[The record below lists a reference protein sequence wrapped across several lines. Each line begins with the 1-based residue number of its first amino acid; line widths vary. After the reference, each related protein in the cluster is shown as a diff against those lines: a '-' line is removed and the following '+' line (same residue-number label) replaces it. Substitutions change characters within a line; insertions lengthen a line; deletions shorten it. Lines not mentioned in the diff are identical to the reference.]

1 MFRERTLSRLKRRA
15 PLGRLALLLWDAVP
29 HPAKGAFLKKR
40 PLEPSK
46 TFFRGVKA
54 KPDGLSVFRAG
65 TLSRLKRQSLFSSCR
80 REASP
85 KTQGLSEDASHHARK
100 HKTPTEGT
108 ANNIHRPAPKNQQLR
123 YSGFL
128 TLPLK
133 VCCLSAEKV
142 FGSTPF
148 SKGVA
153 GLQGGEPCKE
163 NRVAGRDTL
172 QGCPGLVLEFHFLKA
187 TGCPLRRISG
197 VPPRSRGRTGPAPH
211 APFPRSPYRFWTAR
225 CLRQR

>member
-65 TLSRLKRQSLFSSCR
+65 TLSRLKR

-85 KTQGLSEDASHHARK
+85 KTQGLSEDASHHARSTK
-100 HKTPTEGT
+100 HPQRGRRTVPIDRFPKINGSGIPDSSSFHKKYVARPQKKFSDRPLFPKGSPGTGREALQETPG
-108 ANNIHRPAPKNQQLR
+108 
-123 YSGFL
+123 
-128 TLPLK
+128 
-133 VCCLSAEKV
+133 
-142 FGSTPF
+142 
-148 SKGVA
+148 A
-153 GLQGGEPCKE
+153 GQKPCKKRPE
-163 NRVAGRDTL
+163 R
-172 QGCPGLVLEFHFLKA
+172 GCRMGSPAKEKNSCERMDKRRRHGSRKRKA
-187 TGCPLRRISG
+187 
-197 VPPRSRGRTGPAPH
+197 
-211 APFPRSPYRFWTAR
+211 SPTFF
-225 CLRQR
+225 

>member
-85 KTQGLSEDASHHARK
+85 KTQGLSEDASHHARE

-108 ANNIHRPAPKNQQLR
+108 ATGIHRSVPEKQR
-123 YSGFL
+123 FRHSGFF
-128 TLPLK
+128 TLPYK
-133 VCCLSAEKV
+133 VCFPPPEKV

-153 GLQGGEPCKE
+153 GC
-163 NRVAGRDTL
+163 RAGTL
-172 QGCPGLVLEFHFLKA
+172 Q
-187 TGCPLRRISG
+187 
-197 VPPRSRGRTGPAPH
+197 RSSEKGQRPAPIDRY
-211 APFPRSPYRFWTAR
+211 P
-225 CLRQR
+225 

>member
-65 TLSRLKRQSLFSSCR
+65 TSSRLKRQSLFRSCR
-80 REASP
+80 WEASP
-85 KTQGLSEDASHHARK
+85 KTQGLSEDASHHARE

-108 ANNIHRPAPKNQQLR
+108 ANGIHRPAPKNQQLR

-133 VCCLSAEKV
+133 VHCLSAEKV

-148 SKGVA
+148 SEGVA
-153 GLQGGEPCKE
+153 GLQGGSPAKSAEPQG
-163 NRVAGRDTL
+163 VVL
-172 QGCPGLVLEFHFLKA
+172 QETPTWEGEQASQNPE
-187 TGCPLRRISG
+187 
-197 VPPRSRGRTGPAPH
+197 APH
-211 APFPRSPYRFWTAR
+211 RPKEKLLSSLF
-225 CLRQR
+225 L

>member
-1 MFRERTLSRLKRRA
+1 MLKNSERIFLHPLFLMLVFVPPEKACPVVQAFSLSV
-15 PLGRLALLLWDAVP
+15 GRCP
-29 HPAKGAFLKKR
+29 TPCQGAFLKKR

-108 ANNIHRPAPKNQQLR
+108 ANDIHRPAPKNQQLR

-133 VCCLSAEKV
+133 VCCLSAKK
-142 FGSTPF
+142 FSDRPLFQKGSP
-148 SKGVA
+148 GA
-153 GLQGGEPCKE
+153 GREPCKDRQKRG
-163 NRVAGRDTL
+163 ND
-172 QGCPGLVLEFHFLKA
+172 
-187 TGCPLRRISG
+187 RR
-197 VPPRSRGRTGPAPH
+197 P
-211 APFPRSPYRFWTAR
+211 
-225 CLRQR
+225 

>member
-65 TLSRLKRQSLFSSCR
+65 TSSRLKRQSLFRSCR
-80 REASP
+80 WEASP
-85 KTQGLSEDASHHARK
+85 KTQGLSEDASHHARE

-108 ANNIHRPAPKNQQLR
+108 AHGTHRPAPKNQR
-123 YSGFL
+123 FRHSGFFAPPKKYVARPQKKFSDR
-128 TLPLK
+128 PLFQK
-133 VCCLSAEKV
+133 
-142 FGSTPF
+142 GSPGAGR
-148 SKGVA
+148 SPAKGV
-153 GLQGGEPCKE
+153 GIQGGKPCK
-163 NRVAGRDTL
+163 GR
-172 QGCPGLVLEFHFLKA
+172 
-187 TGCPLRRISG
+187 
-197 VPPRSRGRTGPAPH
+197 
-211 APFPRSPYRFWTAR
+211 
-225 CLRQR
+225 

>member
-108 ANNIHRPAPKNQQLR
+108 ANDIHRPAPKNQQLW

-133 VCCLSAEKV
+133 VCCLSAKK
-142 FGSTPF
+142 FSDRPLFQKGSP
-148 SKGVA
+148 GA
-153 GLQGGEPCKE
+153 GREPCKDRQKRG
-163 NRVAGRDTL
+163 NDRRLKINGS
-172 QGCPGLVLEFHFLKA
+172 GIPG
-187 TGCPLRRISG
+187 S
-197 VPPRSRGRTGPAPH
+197 
-211 APFPRSPYRFWTAR
+211 
-225 CLRQR
+225 